1 MFAEYAPSAKEMTL
15 PKLSSSDEIW
25 TLSPALRDLEAG
37 AYYASVSLPWT
48 FNRMMYNTSSN
59 GQQYRAL
66 NIAKGIVGQEMLR
79 REMRRAGI
87 PAETQRKSYRDEDL
101 FDFDIRINGLET
113 KLDLKTVNYYTNYD
127 SYGREPFSS
136 DLLANH
142 ASYAGPDW
150 RTFFPMLV
158 PHTQINQPKQAYCF
172 AIASSIDIRNDV
184 LSDRADYA
192 LTAFPSGEHLAFL
205 GSKMLCHRREEAESG
220 FHLSVAYENPGLFRS
235 SITVN
240 VIGEWAGQGHRVALK
255 LASGEVHEVGPF
267 SCVASIQ
274 VDKQSYD
281 QLYGTLSIEVCRN
294 NFVQTVYNSRR
305 RNINTPPKSPLTLTQ
320 SDFCNLF
327 LPNDYTLYVIGWT
340 SKEEFLEACRQ
351 YTGWV
356 WPLDR
361 VNRFHN
367 QPWSQITDPDKRMLL
382 RTGFDDAIQELPTLL
397 NAGWLKTTGR
407 GTGACCYVF
416 PNVPRAGGVNE
427 TNLYI
432 LPGDLYNMDS
442 LNE

>member
-1 MFAEYAPSAKEMTL
+1 MQ
-15 PKLSSSDEIW
+15 KLSSSDEIW
-25 TLSPALRDLEAG
+25 TLSPELRDLKAG

-59 GQQYRAL
+59 GQQFRAL
-66 NIAKGIVGQEMLR
+66 NIAKGIVGQEMLK
-79 REMRRAGI
+79 REMRRVGI

-101 FDFDIRINGLET
+101 FDFDVQVSGR
-113 KLDLKTVNYYTNYD
+113 KAKFDLKTVNYYTNYNPH
-127 SYGREPFSS
+127 GREPFSA
-136 DLLANH
+136 DLLMSH

-158 PHTQINQPKQAYCF
+158 PHTQINQPKEAYCF

-184 LSDRADYA
+184 STDRAEYA
-192 LTAFPSGEHLAFL
+192 LTAFPYGEHLAFL
-205 GSKMLCHRREEAESG
+205 GSRMLCQRREEAESG
-220 FHLSVAYENPGLFRS
+220 FHLSVTYQNPGLFRS
-235 SITVN
+235 NITVT
-240 VIGEWAGQGHRVALK
+240 VIGERAGQECRVAVQ
-255 LASGEVHEVGPF
+255 LASGEAHEVGPF

-274 VDKQSYD
+274 MDKQSYD
-281 QLYGTLSIEVCRN
+281 QFYGTLSIDICRN
-294 NFVQTVYNSRR
+294 DFDQIVYNSRR
-305 RNINTPPKSPLTLTQ
+305 RNINTPPNSPLTLTE

-340 SKEEFLEACRQ
+340 SKAEFLDACRQ

-356 WPLDR
+356 WPIDKE
-361 VNRFHN
+361 NEYHN
-367 QPWSQITDPDKRMLL
+367 QPWNQLTQRDQKMLVGK
-382 RTGFDDAIQELPTLL
+382 GFADAIGDAPRLL

-432 LPGDLYNMDS
+432 LPKDLYNMDS
-442 LNE
+442 LKQ